1 MNAHSVARG
10 KEAAGNN
17 LERTVEKVLS
27 RNIEGLK
34 PLDGLELDLG
44 VTPKDVIYA
53 RGTMKLYHYRPM
65 CDEVYRVPIV
75 LVMSLINRYYIVDL
89 ASGQSLVE
97 YLLQQGFDV
106 YLIDW
111 GVVRSGYEHL
121 NMDHYVGEYIPEC
134 LEQVAEESGEREYSM
149 VGYCLGGVMACMHAA
164 LNPNAGLRNLGC
176 FATPANASGMV
187 LYKSWAD
194 GENFDIDRIVDE
206 LGNVPAVMVDAMLQ
220 ALRPLQKS
228 AGRMSLLDNVG
239 NDEFVKAHYRF
250 ERWTSDP
257 VPLAGEVARQLYKH
271 FLRDNKFI
279 QSSFEVKGKKADLKN
294 ITCPFLHV
302 AAVHDHI
309 VPSDAS
315 KDLIGV
321 VGSTDKLE
329 VVVKGGHVSLV
340 AGGNAVY
347 RLWPQLVDWLS
358 ARSC

>member
-1 MNAHSVARG
+1 MNARAAAREAEVA
-10 KEAAGNN
+10 NDN
-17 LERTVEKVLS
+17 LQKTLEKVLS
-27 RNIEGLK
+27 RNIKGLK

-53 RGTMKLYHYRPM
+53 RGTMKLYHYRPV

-89 ASGQSLVE
+89 STGQSLVE
-97 YLLQQGFDV
+97 YLLRQGFDV

-111 GVVRSGYEHL
+111 GVVRKGYEYL
-121 NMDHYVGEYIPEC
+121 NMDHYVGEYIPQC
-134 LEQVAEESGEREYSM
+134 LEQVAGESGEREYSM

-164 LNPNAGLRNLGC
+164 LNPDTGLRNLGC
-176 FATPANASGMV
+176 FATPADASGMV

-194 GENFDIDRIVDE
+194 GENVDIDAIVEE
-206 LGNVPAVMVDAMLQ
+206 LGNVPPVMVDAMLQ

-228 AGRMSLLDNVG
+228 AGRMSLLDNVS

-279 QSSFEVKGKKADLKN
+279 KNEFEIKGEKVNLKN

-309 VPSDAS
+309 VPADAS
-315 KDLIGV
+315 KDLINM
-321 VGSTDKLE
+321 VGSADKLE

-347 RLWPQLVDWLS
+347 RLWPQLADWLS
-358 ARSC
+358 ARSI

>member
-1 MNAHSVARG
+1 MNVHAVARG

-220 ALRPLQKS
+220 ALRPL
-228 AGRMSLLDNVG
+228 
-239 NDEFVKAHYRF
+239 
-250 ERWTSDP
+250 
-257 VPLAGEVARQLYKH
+257 
-271 FLRDNKFI
+271 
-279 QSSFEVKGKKADLKN
+279 
-294 ITCPFLHV
+294 
-302 AAVHDHI
+302 
-309 VPSDAS
+309 
-315 KDLIGV
+315 
-321 VGSTDKLE
+321 
-329 VVVKGGHVSLV
+329 
-340 AGGNAVY
+340 
-347 RLWPQLVDWLS
+347 
-358 ARSC
+358 